1 MLSVSDKKILNVI
14 QTNLPL
20 VSHPFA
26 RLGEMVGLSE
36 DMVIDRLK
44 KLKEAGYI
52 RRIGPFFDSGKLGY
66 VGTLVALKVKDGY
79 MESVAEAVNTY
90 EGATHNYERRGKY
103 NLWFTLLTPD
113 ETQRDKIL
121 YDVRMLPGVE
131 SAMSLVSRKKYKV
144 NVKFNL
150 K

>member
-113 ETQRDKIL
+113 EAQRDKIL